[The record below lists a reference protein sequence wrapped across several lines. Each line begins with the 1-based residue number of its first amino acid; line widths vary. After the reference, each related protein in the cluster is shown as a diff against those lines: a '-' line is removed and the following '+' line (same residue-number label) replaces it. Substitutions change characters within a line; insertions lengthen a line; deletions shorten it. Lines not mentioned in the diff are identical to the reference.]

1 MCIGTDSQDQ
11 LPFTSETKD
20 GEVQNLHPDARS
32 APAVEFEGSPH
43 PQTGEVGGPKTDP
56 RKWKSEWSFG
66 GRTVDF

>member
-32 APAVEFEGSPH
+32 APAVEFEGSTN
-43 PQTGEVGGPKTDP
+43 PQTGEGGGAKTEP
-56 RKWKSEWSFG
+56 L
-66 GRTVDF
+66 